1 MTEYGGDTIS
11 GFHTL
16 PSYVWTE
23 DYQCDLVSNHVKVL
37 RKGLSYLFLDLTKI
51 KKIQI
56 SKGVA

>member
-23 DYQCDLVSNHVKVL
+23 DYQCDLVSNHVKVCTEIVL
-37 RKGLSYLFLDLTKI
+37 RKLEFA
-51 KKIQI
+51 QI
-56 SKGVA
+56 SYET